1 MIDRGG
7 VVTGV
12 KIAYFVER
20 YRGFRT
26 YVYEELNN
34 LKTFTPI
41 FLAEEMWNQNYLF
54 PELKIFSK
62 SNLSWLGRL
71 KGGYFKRVLLAEGVR
86 LIRAY
91 FGHGGIRMLPVS
103 KKLNIPLVTSFH
115 GALVTS
121 ISKSWWYLRRQE
133 TLFEKGDLFLARSED
148 TKKEM
153 VDLGCAPQKIVVHY
167 GGVDVNKFRFRK
179 KPPDG
184 ERIKILMC
192 GRFVEKKGFEYG
204 IRAFAKLGKAH
215 KSVALT
221 LIGDGKLRG
230 KMESLVDSLNLSP
243 RVQFLGMLS
252 HEEVQRQ
259 MEASDIFLSPNVTAW
274 DGNREGIPNTIKEAM
289 ATGLP
294 IVSTNHAGIPE
305 LVIDKKTGF
314 LVPEKDIEGLVD
326 RLGYLIAHPELWEK
340 LGSQGR
346 EVVEEKFNLYK
357 QTSRLEEIY
366 AKLLS

>member
-1 MIDRGG
+1 MINRGG

-41 FLAEEMWNQNYLF
+41 FLADEMWNQNYLF

-91 FGHGGIRMLPVS
+91 FGHGGIRMLPLS

-121 ISKSWWYLRRQE
+121 ISKSWWYLRRQK

-153 VDLGCAPQKIVVHY
+153 VDLGCRPEKIIVHY
-167 GGVDVNKFRFRK
+167 GGIDLNKFRFRK
-179 KPPDG
+179 KEPDG

-204 IRAFAKLGKAH
+204 IRAFAKLGKIH
-215 KSVALT
+215 KNIALT

-230 KMESLVDSLNLSP
+230 KMENLVDSLNLSHS
-243 RVQFLGMLS
+243 VQFLGMLP

-294 IVSTNHAGIPE
+294 VVSTYHAGIPE

-314 LVPEKDIEGLVD
+314 LVPEKDVDGLVD

-346 EVVEEKFNLYK
+346 EVVEEKFNLFK
-357 QTSRLEEIY
+357 QISRLEEIY

>member
-1 MIDRGG
+1 MINKGG

-41 FLAEEMWNQNYLF
+41 FLAEEMWNQNYLS

-62 SNLSWLGRL
+62 SNLSWLERL
-71 KGGYFKRVLLAEGVR
+71 KGGYFKKVLLAEGPK

-91 FGHGGIRMLPVS
+91 LRHGGIKMLPLS

-121 ISKSWWYLRRQE
+121 YSKSWWYLRRQK
-133 TLFEKGDLFLARSED
+133 TLFEEGDLLLARSED
-148 TKKEM
+148 IKKEM
-153 VDLGCAPQKIVVHY
+153 VDLGCSPEKIMVHY
-167 GGVDVNKFRFRK
+167 GGIDVNKFRFRK

-184 ERIKILMC
+184 ERVKILMC

-204 IRAFAKLGKAH
+204 IRAFAKLGKTH
-215 KSVALT
+215 KNIALNI
-221 LIGDGKLRG
+221 IGDGKLRG
-230 KMESLVDSLNLSP
+230 KMESLVDSLNLSHS
-243 RVQFLGMLS
+243 VQFLGMLP
-252 HEEVQRQ
+252 HEEVQRE
-259 MEASDIFLSPNVTAW
+259 MEVSDIFLSPNVTAW

-294 IVSTNHAGIPE
+294 VVSTCHAGIPE

-346 EVVEEKFNLYK
+346 EVVEEKFNLFK
-357 QTSRLEEIY
+357 QISRLEEIY

>member
-1 MIDRGG
+1 M
-7 VVTGV
+7 GV

-41 FLAEEMWNQNYLF
+41 FLTQEMWNQNYLS
-54 PELKIFSK
+54 PELRIFSK
-62 SNLSWLGRL
+62 SDLSWLERL
-71 KGGYFKRVLLAEGVR
+71 KREYFKRVLLAEGAK

-91 FGHGGIRMLPVS
+91 FGHGGIKMLPVS
-103 KKLNIPLVTSFH
+103 KKLNVPLVTSFH

-121 ISKSWWYLRRQE
+121 ISKSWWYLRRQK
-133 TLFEKGDLFLARSED
+133 TLFEKGDLFLARSKD

-153 VDLGCAPQKIVVHY
+153 VDLGCSPEKIIVHY
-167 GGVDVNKFRFRK
+167 GGISVNKFRFRK
-179 KPPDG
+179 GSPNK

-204 IRAFAKLGKAH
+204 IRAFAKLGKIH
-215 KSVALT
+215 KNIVLT
-221 LIGDGKLRG
+221 LIGDGKLR
-230 KMESLVDSLNLSP
+230 KRLENLVDSLNLSP

-294 IVSTNHAGIPE
+294 VVSTYHAGIPE
-305 LVIDKKTGF
+305 LVIDKKSGF

-340 LGSQGR
+340 LGSRGR

>member
-1 MIDRGG
+1 MIDRSE

-41 FLAEEMWNQNYLF
+41 FLADEMWNQNYLF

-121 ISKSWWYLRRQE
+121 ISKSWWYLRRQK

-153 VDLGCAPQKIVVHY
+153 VDLGCKPEKIIVHY
-167 GGVDVNKFRFRK
+167 GGIDLNKFRFRK

-204 IRAFAKLGKAH
+204 IRAFAKLGKIH
-215 KSVALT
+215 KNVALT
-221 LIGDGKLRG
+221 LIGDGKLRK
-230 KMESLVDSLNLSP
+230 KMENLVDSLNLSDS
-243 RVQFLGMLS
+243 VQFLGMLP
-252 HEEVQRQ
+252 HEEVQRE
-259 MEASDIFLSPNVTAW
+259 MEASDIFLSPNATAW

-294 IVSTNHAGIPE
+294 VVSTYHAGIPE

-314 LVPEKDIEGLVD
+314 LIPEKDVDALVD
-326 RLGYLIAHPELWEK
+326 RLDYLIAHP
-340 LGSQGR
+340 GGG
-346 EVVEEKFNLYK
+346 EVQF
-357 QTSRLEEIY
+357 I
-366 AKLLS
+366 